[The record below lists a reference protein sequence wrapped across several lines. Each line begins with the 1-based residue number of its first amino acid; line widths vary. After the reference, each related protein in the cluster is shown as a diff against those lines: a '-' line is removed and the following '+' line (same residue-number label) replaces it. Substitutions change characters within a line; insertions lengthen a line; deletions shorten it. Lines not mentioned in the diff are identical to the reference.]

1 VSASCPAPA
10 LARFLEAGLHLS
22 QLSQF
27 RGSPQFKI
35 AEFESVEQGLAS
47 VMMPF
52 APVFD
57 SVYHTLQRA
66 AVSVKMALQ
75 RADNIW
81 ERSVIVQDIV
91 SLIDRSRV
99 VICDCT
105 DKNSNVLYEIGIAHT
120 LGREVILI
128 TQSGDD
134 IPFDLRHHRY
144 VRYSPTPEGLA
155 LLQTEIQ
162 ARLTTIKSR

>member
-1 VSASCPAPA
+1 MFRVLLRHNTP
-10 LARFLEAGLHLS
+10 RRS
-22 QLSQF
+22 Q
-27 RGSPQFKI
+27 PIVFKI
-35 AEFESVEQGLAS
+35 AEFESVEQNLAS

-52 APVFD
+52 APMFD

-66 AVSVKMALQ
+66 AVSVEMALQ

-81 ERSVIVQDIV
+81 EHSVIVQDIV

-105 DKNSNVLYEIGIAHT
+105 DKNSNVFYEIGIAHT

-128 TQSGDD
+128 TQNGDD
-134 IPFDLRHHRY
+134 VPFDLHHHRY
-144 VRYSPTPEGLA
+144 VRYSPTPDGLA

-162 ARLTTIKSR
+162 ARLTTIKGR